1 LKTFQNY
8 LSSFWIFLQINPE
21 TLSAHLAIEKNT
33 TNINIFANDSDIRF
47 MILEREKEGRVNV
60 ELDWTP
66 GTLRSSN
73 VLFIKKNNFALV
85 KDITIFK
92 LSEMVQV
99 INLDMQNE
107 SDPLNVSYQYIN
119 KLMMPMLNLYKAES
133 EKTKSTSDKNTLNNI
148 MRKVN
153 ELNFS
158 ISQCQDMVNVP
169 EVRLEIN
176 SKVKE
181 IVEKK
186 EVEKYKANSD
196 LITP

>member
-1 LKTFQNY
+1 MLR
-8 LSSFWIFLQINPE
+8 S
-21 TLSAHLAIEKNT
+21 
-33 TNINIFANDSDIRF
+33 
-47 MILEREKEGRVNV
+47 VNV
-60 ELDWTP
+60 L
-66 GTLRSSN
+66 L
-73 VLFIKKNNFALV
+73 IKKNNFALV

-158 ISQCQDMVNVP
+158 IAQCQDMVNVP

-176 SKVKE
+176 PRVKE

-186 EVEKYKANSD
+186 
-196 LITP
+196 